1 MKKFVRAFVVMAVCL
16 MASAPA
22 CMAYGADVNNL
33 VINDQAVEKNVYVS
47 EDGYVMLPLRATAQ
61 LLGYEV
67 TWNSIDSSAKLVKGP
82 QWLKVPV
89 DRDEYN
95 FARMNVKLGKAP
107 EMINY
112 EVYVPADFFTKIVG
126 GEVDFDGTSVVI
138 AERNDEPATLN
149 PVISFAQYSEKAE
162 YGPIKMTLNWE
173 IPSISGLG
181 DLEFEKSVNDLL
193 RDQILEGVDSFREQ
207 AKKDGE
213 EMAQDDLDWNGNYQ
227 YMVGDTWIDLSNPGY
242 MSMVMNGYFYTGGA
256 HGMSFRTSHTFDLV
270 NKCEVKLSDLFAEGK
285 DYVAELEAIMNAR
298 LASNDDL
305 KTYLLE
311 KPYVDEKKEND
322 FYFEDGNLV
331 IYYSPYE
338 IAAYAAGFVEFPISL
353 VTLSPYLK

>member
-33 VINDQAVEKNVYVS
+33 VINDQTVEKNVYVS

-126 GEVDFDGTSVVI
+126 AEVDFDGTSVVI
-138 AERNDEPATLN
+138 AERNDEPC
-149 PVISFAQYSEKAE
+149 Y
-162 YGPIKMTLNWE
+162 
-173 IPSISGLG
+173 
-181 DLEFEKSVNDLL
+181 
-193 RDQILEGVDSFREQ
+193 
-207 AKKDGE
+207 
-213 EMAQDDLDWNGNYQ
+213 
-227 YMVGDTWIDLSNPGY
+227 
-242 MSMVMNGYFYTGGA
+242 
-256 HGMSFRTSHTFDLV
+256 H
-270 NKCEVKLSDLFAEGK
+270 
-285 DYVAELEAIMNAR
+285 
-298 LASNDDL
+298 
-305 KTYLLE
+305 
-311 KPYVDEKKEND
+311 
-322 FYFEDGNLV
+322 
-331 IYYSPYE
+331 
-338 IAAYAAGFVEFPISL
+338 
-353 VTLSPYLK
+353 